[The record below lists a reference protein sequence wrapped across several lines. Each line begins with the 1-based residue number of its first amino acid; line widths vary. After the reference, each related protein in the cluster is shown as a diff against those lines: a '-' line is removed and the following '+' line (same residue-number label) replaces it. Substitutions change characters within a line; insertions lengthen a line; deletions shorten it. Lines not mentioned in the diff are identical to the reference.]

1 MKHVISAL
9 VENHSGVLAR
19 VTTLIS
25 GRGFNIDSLAVGE
38 THDPQVSRMTI
49 VIVGDDRVLEQV
61 LKQLLKLIDVI
72 KIEDIQEDD
81 KIDRELMLVKIEAD
95 SRSRLDV
102 MQIVNT
108 FRAKIVDVNPKS
120 LIIEVTGNE
129 SKVDA
134 MLELLIPFGVKEV
147 VRTGLVAMSRRNS
160 LIIPPRKELK
170 IKKLKLSKKELEQ
183 EKKKAAARKG
193 KRAMAKDG
201 M

>member
-38 THDPQVSRMTI
+38 THDSNVSRMTI
-49 VIVGDDRVLEQV
+49 VIVGDDRVLQQV
-61 LKQLLKLIDVI
+61 IKQLQKLIDVI
-72 KIEDIQEDD
+72 KIEDIQEED
-81 KIDRELMLVKIEAD
+81 KIDRELMLVKVDAD
-95 SRSRLDV
+95 SKSRLDI

-147 VRTGLVAMSRRNS
+147 VRTGLVAMSRRSS
-160 LIIPPRKELK
+160 LMIPPKKDVK
-170 IKKLKLSKKELEQ
+170 IQKLKLSKKELQE
-183 EKKKAAARKG
+183 EKKKAEARKG

>member
-61 LKQLLKLIDVI
+61 IKQLLKLIDVI

-81 KIDRELMLVKIEAD
+81 KIDRELMLVKVEAD

-120 LIIEVTGNE
+120 LVIEVTGNE

-134 MLELLIPFGVKEV
+134 MLELLVPFGVKEV
-147 VRTGLVAMSRRNS
+147 VRTGLVAMSRRTS

-170 IKKLKLSKKELEQ
+170 IKKLKVSKKELEQ
-183 EKKKAAARKG
+183 EAKKAAARKG

>member
-38 THDPQVSRMTI
+38 THDPEVSRMTI
-49 VIVGDDRVLEQV
+49 VIVGNDRVLEQV
-61 LKQLLKLIDVI
+61 IKQLLKLIDVI

-160 LIIPPRKELK
+160 LVIPPK
-170 IKKLKLSKKELEQ
+170 KKLKVKKLKVSKNELAQ
-183 EKKKAAARKG
+183 EEKKAAARKG